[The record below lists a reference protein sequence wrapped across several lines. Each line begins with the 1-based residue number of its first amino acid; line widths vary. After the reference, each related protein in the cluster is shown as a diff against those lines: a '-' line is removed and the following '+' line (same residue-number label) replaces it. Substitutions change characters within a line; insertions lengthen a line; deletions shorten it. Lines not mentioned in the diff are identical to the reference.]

1 MVVTVFLLTV
11 ATRTPS
17 VGENQASAWHFGDI
31 VDMAA
36 RVAIVTLDDKNIGLV
51 KGRKNIFISLSR
63 FADTVPLPFREGV
76 AAFWP

>member
-51 KGRKNIFISLSR
+51 RVEKIFLYPCHVLPTLCHYHLGR
-63 FADTVPLPFREGV
+63 E
-76 AAFWP
+76 